1 MTSALLRL
9 PLSIPRKE
17 KVQRV
22 NDIIAQL
29 VSHPN
34 YLIPLPPATPILVPS
49 SSGSL

>member
-29 VSHPN
+29 VRQTIQNTPVFSD
-34 YLIPLPPATPILVPS
+34 PPAS
-49 SSGSL
+49 SR